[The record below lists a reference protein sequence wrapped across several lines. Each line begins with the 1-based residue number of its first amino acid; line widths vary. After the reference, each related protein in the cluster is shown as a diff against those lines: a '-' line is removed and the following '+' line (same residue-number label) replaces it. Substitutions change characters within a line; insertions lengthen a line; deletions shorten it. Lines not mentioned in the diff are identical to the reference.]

1 MSRLFSEFDFFLRG
15 DDDDDGG
22 NDAAA
27 AATPRI
33 RNHDEMCFAEV
44 CAGHPGALSEL
55 TAHGVGLNE
64 RQRGICMQH
73 LQSIAFLMLLVRR

>member
-15 DDDDDGG
+15 DDDDGG
-22 NDAAA
+22 GDDAAA
-27 AATPRI
+27 AGI
-33 RNHDEMCFAEV
+33 RNHDEMCFAQV

-73 LQSIAFLMLLVRR
+73 PQSIAFLMLLVRR